1 MTYVE
6 RAVTPREAW
15 RRMWTRADRYH
26 VHGISGA
33 AFTLLG
39 GYVLAAWA
47 KRDLGAL
54 GVIDDHGASANAVR
68 DALEQHGGAPEFWV
82 LASLSL
88 ALAGVCALSG
98 TPLGT
103 KRGWRKVELS
113 VRSTLFQLVLTWQA
127 LRLGPGGESLA
138 GLDEFAWQIALAPFI
153 WQCVTSAYIIAFTD
167 DDKRSAM
174 LVLIGTWLFGAQV
187 FPAASV
193 IAGGAGGVASLA
205 LARPGLVTVW
215 THSLLGL
222 VWLLNWSTLGAS
234 MRARRVIDDAGY
246 RASFL
251 LRPSAAW
258 IALFALDVAA
268 YRPFASIWEYFATAG
283 GARL

>member
-1 MTYVE
+1 
-6 RAVTPREAW
+6 
-15 RRMWTRADRYH
+15 MWTRADRYH

-68 DALEQHGGAPEFWV
+68 DALELNGGAPEFWA

-138 GLDEFAWQIALAPFI
+138 GLDEFGGRASRRLFGSAS
-153 WQCVTSAYIIAFTD
+153 SAYIIAFTD

-174 LVLIGTWLFGAQV
+174 LVLLGTWLFGAGV
-187 FPAASV
+187 PGGERHRGGRGGGHRYAAGPARHRLDT
-193 IAGGAGGVASLA
+193 SLP
-205 LARPGLVTVW
+205 R
-215 THSLLGL
+215 L
-222 VWLLNWSTLGAS
+222 VWLPNWSTPGAS
-234 MRARRVIDDAGY
+234 MRARG
-246 RASFL
+246 
-251 LRPSAAW
+251 
-258 IALFALDVAA
+258 
-268 YRPFASIWEYFATAG
+268 
-283 GARL
+283 

>member
-54 GVIDDHGASANAVR
+54 SLIDDRGASANAVR
-68 DALEQHGGAPEFWV
+68 DALEAHGGAPEFWG
-82 LASLSL
+82 LATVSL

-98 TPLGT
+98 TPLG
-103 KRGWRKVELS
+103 KQRGWRKVELS
-113 VRSTLFQLVLTWQA
+113 ARSTLFQLVLTWQA
-127 LRLGPGGESLA
+127 LRLGPGGEYLA
-138 GLDEFAWQIALAPFI
+138 GLDEFAWPLALAPFA
-153 WQCVTSAYIIAFTD
+153 WQCVTSAYIVAFTD
-167 DDKRSAM
+167 DDKRSAT
-174 LVLIGTWLFGAQV
+174 LVLVGTWLFGAQV

-193 IAGGAGGVASLA
+193 IASAGGVDA
-205 LARPGLVTVW
+205 LAATRPGLVTVW

-234 MRARRVIDDAGY
+234 MRARRVIDDEGY
-246 RASFL
+246 RRSFL

-258 IALFALDVAA
+258 IALFALDAAA

-283 GARL
+283 GARM

>member
-1 MTYVE
+1 MG
-6 RAVTPREAW
+6 
-15 RRMWTRADRYH
+15 TR
-26 VHGISGA
+26 V
-33 AFTLLG
+33 
-39 GYVLAAWA
+39 
-47 KRDLGAL
+47 
-54 GVIDDHGASANAVR
+54 
-68 DALEQHGGAPEFWV
+68 
-82 LASLSL
+82 
-88 ALAGVCALSG
+88 ALAGARGVCALSG

-138 GLDEFAWQIALAPFI
+138 GLDEFAWQIALAPFV

-174 LVLIGTWLFGAQV
+174 LVLLGTWLFGAQV

>member
-1 MTYVE
+1 MT
-6 RAVTPREAW
+6 PKEAW
-15 RRMWTRADRYH
+15 RRMWTKADRYH
-26 VHGISGA
+26 VHGLSGA

-39 GYVLAAWA
+39 GGVLGAWA

-54 GVIDDHGASANAVR
+54 GVIDDPNAAEMVR
-68 DALEQHGGAPEFWV
+68 DAVQNGGGSPEYWGVAVF
-82 LASLSL
+82 SLL
-88 ALAGVCALSG
+88 LAGVCAISG

-113 VRSTLFQLVLTWQA
+113 ARSTLFQLVLTWQA

-138 GLDEFAWQIALAPFI
+138 FLDASAWPLALSPFI
-153 WQCVTSAYIIAFTD
+153 WQCLTSAYIITATK
-167 DDKRSAM
+167 DDKRSA
-174 LVLIGTWLFGAQV
+174 VFILIGAWLFGAQV

-193 IAGGAGGVASLA
+193 IALPGGVAA
-205 LARPGLVTVW
+205 LSVERPGLVSVW

-234 MRARRVIDDAGY
+234 MRARKVIDDDGY
-246 RASFL
+246 RSGFL

-268 YRPFASIWEYFATAG
+268 YAPFASVWEYFMSAG
-283 GARL
+283 GSRGLGL

>member
-1 MTYVE
+1 MY
-6 RAVTPREAW
+6 
-15 RRMWTRADRYH
+15 
-26 VHGISGA
+26 
-33 AFTLLG
+33 
-39 GYVLAAWA
+39 
-47 KRDLGAL
+47 KR
-54 GVIDDHGASANAVR
+54 
-68 DALEQHGGAPEFWV
+68 Q
-82 LASLSL
+82 
-88 ALAGVCALSG
+88 
-98 TPLGT
+98 
-103 KRGWRKVELS
+103 
-113 VRSTLFQLVLTWQA
+113 
-127 LRLGPGGESLA
+127 
-138 GLDEFAWQIALAPFI
+138 
-153 WQCVTSAYIIAFTD
+153 
-167 DDKRSAM
+167 
-174 LVLIGTWLFGAQV
+174 AQV